1 MVVNSYLNFVAG
13 FAVLLQLQS
22 GVPGAGILSGTEKY
36 ERHRQIVHVT
46 SVVQP

>member
-22 GVPGAGILSGTEKY
+22 GVLEKSYALGASEKVSVGPLSCL
-36 ERHRQIVHVT
+36 
-46 SVVQP
+46 

>member
-22 GVPGAGILSGTEKY
+22 GVPGAGIFAHFNFFKGNMFYLNNF
-36 ERHRQIVHVT
+36 IC
-46 SVVQP
+46 